1 MSTPKESV
9 EKVRRIADYQF
20 GLGAGKALFPERIR
34 ITHSKR
40 TGKVRY
46 VYEGREL
53 LATLKPLDG
62 YLSLTIAGAKRLVEK
77 LSPPRYFVM
86 VSDAAAPFVAKG
98 SNVFAKYVL
107 DADASIRPRDE
118 VVVVDSEFKVIAVG
132 RAVLSGVEMKKF
144 KFGVAVE
151 TRSGVLKEK
160 LKNIR

>member
-1 MSTPKESV
+1 MSIQKDSV

-20 GLGAGKALFPERIR
+20 GLGAGEALFPDG
-34 ITHSKR
+34 ITIIHSKR

-46 VYEGREL
+46 VYEDGVL

-62 YLSLTIAGAKRLVEK
+62 YLSLTIAGAKRLMEK

-98 SNVFAKYVL
+98 GNVFAKYVVE
-107 DADASIRPRDE
+107 ADEAIRPRDE
-118 VVVVDSEFKVIAVG
+118 VAIVDSRFKVIAVG
-132 RAVLSGVEMKKF
+132 RAMLSGVEMKKF

-151 TRSGVLKEK
+151 TRSGMLKEK
-160 LKNIR
+160 LKNPR